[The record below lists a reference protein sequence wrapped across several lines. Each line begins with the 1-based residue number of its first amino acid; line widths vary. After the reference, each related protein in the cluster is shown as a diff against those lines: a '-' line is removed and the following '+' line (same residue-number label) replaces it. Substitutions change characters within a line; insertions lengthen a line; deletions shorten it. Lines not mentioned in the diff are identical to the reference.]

1 MADSDNSFFRF
12 AGHVLFP
19 RTTADL
25 TSTAHCPACFAPLAS
40 AVCANCGLDLN
51 HPAAVELAELS
62 STVASQLDR
71 RLNIIGRIRFDTE
84 EARKAKVA
92 AAEAA
97 AVEPAPAPAPAPV
110 FASPAGPAPTTIAS
124 PPVAQRVAPPA
135 TPPAPTPPAAAA
147 PPAATTQQSLTKRRS
162 SIQVLLLIA
171 GVSLLSLA
179 AVLFVVFAFINYGLV
194 VRSIIIGCVTLASF
208 VLASWLRRKDY
219 TGTAEG
225 IASFAVVLVFI
236 DAYAVRAND
245 LFGAGSATD
254 SVYWGSTILLAAI
267 AFIVWRQLS
276 GLRVAGIAGFAGLGL
291 GAAVLSYGLTEGL
304 NLPSRVL
311 LAALVAGATGLAHP
325 FAARRASPNVE
336 ASSGAPERVIV
347 QSVAFAALLVALV
360 TAFLLPG
367 ENDGNSGNGSNDWIG
382 TFALLAAT
390 AIAAAHCVQAAR
402 TELRSVRVFSNL
414 FAAYAGV
421 AAAAC
426 VHPVLPHDPG
436 TTFTV
441 IVPLTVSTVV
451 TLTLDVISRRVDV
464 AARTLRI
471 AAVAA
476 SIVAGCAA
484 GGLLVLT
491 LLTTVATAG
500 RSLVAPWSLEPASD
514 VLVPDELTVNAVIAL
529 AIVVVLGVAASA
541 ISCLLRR
548 RLVLLVAAAALVALI
563 AVPLL
568 VAVWAIVAGW
578 LVLTALGVA
587 ALVSRRGSAPL
598 RITIALAT
606 TIALALGYAVSWLSE
621 STWLAGSVVAI
632 VLLVGARWA
641 VPHPA
646 ARASLLVG
654 AASLAIVA
662 AAALAQQLSSVPSL
676 VTDTDSLRFIA
687 VLTVALV
694 ILSAIPGVLRLT
706 DVDRRALFWTSTPV
720 AGVAVFTL
728 WGIAD
733 LAASLSV
740 QGLVSAPA
748 LSLAVAAGLLA
759 GLMLWVVVR
768 GNASLRPERIT
779 ASIALAPTV
788 VWLLD
793 AFART
798 VGLPQF
804 ANDLAPITAALL
816 VAAGALAITLLRP
829 SGIPRWAREVG
840 IVVVAVAAVATA
852 IARNTDVT
860 WLVLVLAAVTT
871 LLLSISTDGLFAS
884 TSPRRFFGWLALVL
898 GIAGL
903 WWRLTTDNTEAI
915 EPYVLPVAGALLLVA
930 LLVWRAGHSNA
941 AAPFIALGA
950 LLVAIVPV
958 ALSGATGVVERPI
971 IVGAAS
977 AALLLVGSFVRAS
990 RPLRYYLDVAA
1001 VAGAIGV
1008 LVATVGRTR
1017 FIADAAGTPGA
1028 TFDAWLGAA
1037 FVVLAL
1043 AAIAQLLPRVDD
1055 AIALRARI
1063 GQALAIVAIVLIVTL
1078 ELTVIDD
1085 SDAGQ
1090 VRVLVTILLTAL
1102 VHVAALTVNRGVLQ
1116 WPLGIAALALTAV
1129 SAIQSVWSGALT
1141 PLEISGLVVLIA
1153 LASNVVALVAP
1164 SKTPRWARDAGL
1176 SSIAAVAI
1184 LGLLIVRNL
1193 DDATWLVLAVAA
1205 VTALILAISR
1215 DGLFGSTSRRRHLG
1229 WLALGLATSALWWRL
1244 AGSSVENVEAYVLPL
1259 SGALL
1264 AIAFFVWRAARAT
1277 DKRGAAPVIA
1287 LGALL
1292 VAILPLSLNA
1302 ASSELGRAVIVF
1314 AASAVL
1320 LLAGSS
1326 IIGSERLRPYLDAAA
1341 LSGFIGVL
1349 VVAVGRSWFL
1359 AIPAGTADARLDAWL
1374 GATFAVLLIAA
1385 LGQGRDRLGDNPR
1398 LRSISSQSLGLV
1410 ALTVVFLFEVSNL
1423 SGDGVG
1429 QVRALATVLLF
1440 SALHIVAVL
1449 LDRSPL
1455 TRALAW
1461 VSLGFAA
1468 AVAVAGMV
1476 VGALDPIEL
1485 GTVPVAIAL
1494 LAGGAIR
1501 MSRNSSLRSWP
1512 HLGPGLLV
1520 LFVPPLVATF
1530 DDRPIWRAAAIA
1542 VVAIAAIIFGLT
1554 RKLQAPFI
1562 VGAVVTIVHVFATFS
1577 PQLRQLYSTHSWVVW
1592 IVIGTLGGTLL
1603 VVFAARFE
1611 KSLHSARE
1619 TFAKVTQLR

>member
-19 RTTADL
+19 RTTGDL
-25 TSTAHCPACFAPLAS
+25 TSTAHCPACFAPLTS

-84 EARKAKVA
+84 EARKARA

-97 AVEPAPAPAPAPV
+97 AAVTAPAPVEPAPAPARAPAPV
-110 FASPAGPAPTTIAS
+110 FAAPAGPAPTTIAAPS
-124 PPVAQRVAPPA
+124 VAPPVAPPGAPQAAPPA
-135 TPPAPTPPAAAA
+135 TAPPTTTPP
-147 PPAATTQQSLTKRRS
+147 TKRRS

-208 VLASWLRRKDY
+208 VLASCLRRKDY

-267 AFIVWRQLS
+267 GFIVWRQLS

-291 GAAVLSYGLTEGL
+291 GAAVLGYGLTDGL
-304 NLPSRVL
+304 NSPSRVL
-311 LAALVAGATGLAHP
+311 FAALVAGATGLAHP

-360 TAFLLPG
+360 TAFLLP
-367 ENDGNSGNGSNDWIG
+367 DGTGGNDWIG

-402 TELRSVRVFSNL
+402 TELRSVRVFSYL
-414 FAAYAGV
+414 FAAYGGV
-421 AAAAC
+421 TAAAC

-436 TTFTV
+436 IAFTV
-441 IVPLTVSTVV
+441 IVPLTISTVV
-451 TLTLDVISRRVDV
+451 TLSLDVISRRVDV
-464 AARTLRI
+464 AARTVRI

-484 GGLLVLT
+484 VGLLLFT

-514 VLVPDELTVNAVIAL
+514 VFVPDELTVNAVIAL

-541 ISCLLRR
+541 VSGLLRR
-548 RLVLLVAAAALVALI
+548 RLVLLVAAAALVALV

-578 LVLTALGVA
+578 LVLAALGVA
-587 ALVSRRGSAPL
+587 ALVSRRGSAAL
-598 RITIALAT
+598 RITVALAT
-606 TIALALGYAVSWLSE
+606 TIALALGYAASWLSE
-621 STWLAGSVVAI
+621 STWLAGSIVAI

-641 VPHPA
+641 VPHAA

-687 VLTVALV
+687 VLAVALV
-694 ILSAIPGVLRLT
+694 ILSAVPGVLWFT
-706 DVDRRALFWTSTPV
+706 EVDRRALFWTATPV

-728 WGIAD
+728 WGISD

-748 LSLAVAAGLLA
+748 LSLAVATGLLV
-759 GLMLWVVVR
+759 GLLLWVVVR

-779 ASIALAPTV
+779 SSIALAPTV

-798 VGLPQF
+798 VGLPEF
-804 ANDLAPITAALL
+804 ASDLAPITAALL
-816 VAAGALAITLLRP
+816 VAAGALAITLLQP

-840 IVVVAVAAVATA
+840 IIVVAVAAVVTA
-852 IARNTDVT
+852 IALNTDVT

-884 TSPRRFFGWLALVL
+884 TSPRRFAGWLALVL
-898 GIAGL
+898 GVSGL
-903 WWRLTTDNTEAI
+903 WWRLASTNAEAI
-915 EPYVLPVAGALLLVA
+915 EPYVLPVAGALLLIA

-941 AAPFIALGA
+941 AAPFIALGG

-958 ALSGATGVVERPI
+958 GLSGATGVVERPI
-971 IVGAAS
+971 NVGAAS
-977 AALLLVGSFVRAS
+977 AALLLVGSFVRAA

-1008 LVATVGRTR
+1008 LVVTVGRTR
-1017 FIADAAGTPGA
+1017 FIADAAGTPDA

-1037 FVVLAL
+1037 FVALAL
-1043 AAIAQLLPRVDD
+1043 AAVAQLLPRVDD
-1055 AIALRARI
+1055 AVALRARI

-1078 ELTVIDD
+1078 ELTVIDG

-1102 VHVAALTVNRGVLQ
+1102 VHVAAMTVNRGVLQ

-1164 SKTPRWARDAGL
+1164 SNTPRWARDVGL
-1176 SSIAAVAI
+1176 SGVSAVAV
-1184 LGLLIVRNL
+1184 LGLLVVRNL

-1205 VTALILAISR
+1205 VAALIVAISR

-1264 AIAFFVWRAARAT
+1264 AIAFFVWRAGRASG
-1277 DKRGAAPVIA
+1277 KRGAAPVIA

-1302 ASSELGRAVIVF
+1302 ASGELSRAVIVF
-1314 AASAVL
+1314 AASVML
-1320 LLAGSS
+1320 LLAGSV

-1374 GATFAVLLIAA
+1374 GATFAMLLIAA
-1385 LGQGRDRLGDNPR
+1385 LGEGRDRLGDNPR

-1449 LDRSPL
+1449 VDRSPL

-1501 MSRNSSLRSWP
+1501 MSRNPALRSWP

-1542 VVAIAAIIFGLT
+1542 IVAIAAIVFGLT

-1577 PQLRQLYSTHSWVVW
+1577 PQLKQLYSTHSWVVW